1 MTFERFTKTRGR
13 GYFPKVS
20 IWGKGQIG
28 FNQGAA
34 GKYNLNNFEYAVL
47 FYDKGNQRI
56 GIRFTNEKEDGIV
69 KLIKR
74 PGSGVSLSAKAFLDF
89 YSIDYSKKRRYTVN
103 YDNENDLYILS
114 NIL

>member
-13 GYFPKVS
+13 GYIPKAS

-28 FNQGAA
+28 LNQGAA
-34 GKYNLNNFEYAVL
+34 EKFNLNSFEYAVL

-56 GIRFTNEKEDGIV
+56 GIKFTNEKEDGIV

-74 PGSGVSLSAKAFLDF
+74 PGSGISLSAKAFLDF
-89 YSIDYSKKRRYTVN
+89 YSIDYSKKTRYN
-103 YDNENDLYILS
+103 FDYDKENDLYIL
-114 NIL
+114 NKI